1 MTYTQMWLILGA
13 AALVAGIAILFWLAV
28 ARADRRNNVPLCSY
42 CEHPRAAHNGTG
54 CHLRIAVSNGSKACL
69 CGRPY
74 GEPR

>member
-28 ARADRRNNVPLCSY
+28 ARADRRNKVPMCPY
-42 CEHPRAAHNGTG
+42 CPDVRQAHNGVG
-54 CHLRIAVSNGSKACL
+54 CQARHGD
-69 CGRPY
+69 GRCKCTAPY